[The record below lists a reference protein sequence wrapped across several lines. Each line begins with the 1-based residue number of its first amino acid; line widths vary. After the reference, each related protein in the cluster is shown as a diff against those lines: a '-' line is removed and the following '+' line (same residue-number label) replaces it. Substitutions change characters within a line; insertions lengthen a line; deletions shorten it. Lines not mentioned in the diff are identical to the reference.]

1 MNLKDLSAACP
12 GVDFSILYK
21 PYDTSFSIGDYVI
34 EFLQKTFDIIK
45 ASPTI
50 KNSVIVDFVKAEIV
64 DADLPLTEEDLV
76 KNLNC
81 SPKSAQHFLL
91 AQSSFFAVSF
101 EPQEYKNLGPLDF
114 TPFVVDAHTKLR
126 QGGYGMVEKVFEG
139 EKPLARKSIS
149 DNYDES
155 KIHMEIKILDL
166 ATDTGNPHLL
176 HLRCAYKQENRTC
189 LVTYPWCEFDLSA
202 FLNSS
207 HELPWWTQR
216 STKEKLILI
225 TDWMAC
231 LASGLSALH
240 KKKIKHQAMKPANVL
255 LDANLLPVLCDFGLS
270 KSFDKNS
277 KSVKF
282 QGTRAYLPPEQFD
295 GKVGRKGD
303 IFSLGLVFVELA
315 LLFFGQKSLKEEL
328 TSGLFVDLTESLDD
342 FLAKKFPIVNNPIMD
357 DWNKRFQSLIRSMLD
372 VAPENRPKA
381 SEVWEKAKEMVE
393 SLGAKPHCE
402 DVSPVGSIPCEH
414 EEQEDDTE
422 LHLLRENLAKLMV
435 RE

>member
-12 GVDFSILYK
+12 GVDFTVPYK
-21 PYDTSFSIGDYVI
+21 PYDNSFSIGDYVVKY
-34 EFLQKTFDIIK
+34 LQKTFAIIK
-45 ASPTI
+45 SSPTVE
-50 KNSVIVDFVKAEIV
+50 NSVIVDFVKAGIKDHRLPYTKELLIENLKCSV
-64 DADLPLTEEDLV
+64 VEADDY
-76 KNLNC
+76 
-81 SPKSAQHFLL
+81 LL
-91 AQSSFFAVSF
+91 AQSTFFAVSF

-114 TPFVVDAHTKLR
+114 VPFSVDAHTNLR
-126 QGGYGMVEKVFEG
+126 AGGYGMVEKVFEG
-139 EKPLARKSIS
+139 EKPLARKTIS
-149 DNYDES
+149 DNYDLA
-155 KIHMEIKILDL
+155 KIMMEIKILDL

-189 LVTYPWCEFDLSA
+189 LVMYPWCEFDLSA

-207 HELPWWTQR
+207 HEMPWWTQR

-231 LASGLSALH
+231 LTSGLSALH
-240 KKKIKHQAMKPANVL
+240 KKKIKHQDMKPENVL
-255 LDANLLPVLCDFGLS
+255 LDANLLPVICDFGLS
-270 KSFDKNS
+270 KAFDKNS
-277 KSVKF
+277 KSVKV

-315 LLFFGQKSLKEEL
+315 LLFFGQKSLKEEF
-328 TSGLFVDLTESLDD
+328 TSGFYVDITKSLDD
-342 FLAKKFPIVNNPIMD
+342 FLAKKFPILNNSIMD

-393 SLGAKPHCE
+393 SLGATPHCE

-422 LHLLRENLAKLMV
+422 LHLRENLAKLMV
-435 RE
+435 KQ